1 MDIRSEVKKMKEDSP
16 KMAALSL
23 ETRNQALLAVA
34 EALQQQKEKS
44 LKPIRKTWKRQQ
56 SPACPS
62 LYRNG

>member
-34 EALQQQKEKS
+34 EALQQQK
-44 LKPIRKTWKRQQ
+44 PIRKTWKRQQ

>member
-34 EALQQQKEKS
+34 EALQQQKEKIFEANQKDLEVRRES
-44 LKPIRKTWKRQQ
+44 
-56 SPACPS
+56 ACPS
-62 LYRNG
+62 RC

>member
-1 MDIRSEVKKMKEDSP
+1 
-16 KMAALSL
+16 MAALSL